1 MKTTLKT
8 VALATAPLA
17 AALLLTPG
25 LALAQSGAAAGAVP
39 NSFDA
44 PAQTHGQ
51 AWGQT
56 QGQAHG
62 QTQTVRPGSA
72 ASDAQAP
79 DVARSQEALRGVIAA
94 AQGAGFDYSVF
105 TPDLASKIRQQA
117 AQVTPLIKS
126 FGALKSVDYQRQEG
140 EAQLFKVTFDN
151 QVTEWMIG
159 FDADDKIAALL
170 FRPAQD

>member
-51 AWGQT
+51 TQAQT
-56 QGQAHG
+56 RGQAQG

-159 FDADDKIAALL
+159 FDAEDKIAALL
-170 FRPAQD
+170 FRPAES

>member
-51 AWGQT
+51 T

-72 ASDAQAP
+72 APDAQAP

-170 FRPAQD
+170 FRPARD

>member
-1 MKTTLKT
+1 M
-8 VALATAPLA
+8 
-17 AALLLTPG
+17 
-25 LALAQSGAAAGAVP
+25 
-39 NSFDA
+39 
-44 PAQTHGQ
+44 
-51 AWGQT
+51 
-56 QGQAHG
+56 
-62 QTQTVRPGSA
+62 
-72 ASDAQAP
+72 
-79 DVARSQEALRGVIAA
+79 RGVIAA

>member
-8 VALATAPLA
+8 VSLATAPLA

-44 PAQTHGQ
+44 PAQTQGQTRGQ
-51 AWGQT
+51 AQ
-56 QGQAHG
+56 G

-94 AQGAGFDYSVF
+94 AQGAGFD
-105 TPDLASKIRQQA
+105 
-117 AQVTPLIKS
+117 
-126 FGALKSVDYQRQEG
+126 
-140 EAQLFKVTFDN
+140 
-151 QVTEWMIG
+151 
-159 FDADDKIAALL
+159 
-170 FRPAQD
+170 

>member
-17 AALLLTPG
+17 AALLLTPR

-44 PAQTHGQ
+44 PAQTRGQ
-51 AWGQT
+51 AQ
-56 QGQAHG
+56 G

>member
-17 AALLLTPG
+17 AALLLTPR

-51 AWGQT
+51 ARGQT
-56 QGQAHG
+56 QGQAQG

>member
-51 AWGQT
+51 ARGQT
-56 QGQAHG
+56 QGQAQG

-159 FDADDKIAALL
+159 FDADGKIAALL